1 MDKVDLIRALCEE
14 RDMTVNALEKTLG
27 FPTGTVVKMK
37 TSKPNADRLF
47 EISQFFKVPM
57 EIFFEADD
65 EKQNA
70 MMYEALHKEYSSN
83 TQEVFKV
90 SQPVFEVAAGQ
101 GRINSDYSDEYK
113 EEEEMVDTDEYTW
126 CKVCGESM
134 SPLLQDGDYVKIHL
148 QTQTSPHDLTAIKI
162 DGESVTIKFV
172 EVVENGVWLRAENK
186 EVFEDKFYSVQ
197 EVLSLPI
204 TIIGRVVMS
213 QRNF

>member
-1 MDKVDLIRALCEE
+1 MDKVDLIRALCEKRE
-14 RDMTVNALEKTLG
+14 MTVNALEKTLG

-57 EIFFEADD
+57 EIFFETDD

-83 TQEVFKV
+83 TQEVFKI

-101 GRINSDYSDEYK
+101 GRVNGDYPTEYMAL
-113 EEEEMVDTDEYTW
+113 ESEDSSEYIW
-126 CKVCGESM
+126 CKIVGDSM
-134 SPLLQDGDYVKIHL
+134 FPVLQSGDMAKIHL
-148 QTQTSPHDLTAIKI
+148 QTETSPHDLTAIKI
-162 DGESVTIKFV
+162 DGDETTVKHV
-172 EVVENGVWLRAENK
+172 EIVNNGIWLRAENK